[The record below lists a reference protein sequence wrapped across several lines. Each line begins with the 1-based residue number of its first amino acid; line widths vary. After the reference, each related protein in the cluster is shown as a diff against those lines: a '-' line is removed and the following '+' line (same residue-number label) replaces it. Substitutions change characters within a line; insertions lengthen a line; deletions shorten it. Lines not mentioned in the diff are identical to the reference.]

1 VQLHGAFVFATR
13 CFCRAGRA
21 DFPPAF
27 IVIRQK
33 LLLWRSVL
41 IWTEKQGTVK
51 SGQPKTPLHV
61 LAVRESLGL
70 STTVGGCE
78 SLNRIIDAAFCK
90 AVSVQGKKA
99 QG

>member
-1 VQLHGAFVFATR
+1 MGL
-13 CFCRAGRA
+13 CFMVIDFCEANSA
-21 DFPPAF
+21 DF
-27 IVIRQK
+27 IVFQQK

-61 LAVRESLGL
+61 LVVRERLGS
-70 STTVGGCE
+70 STIVDGCG
-78 SLNRIIDAAFCK
+78 SLNRIIDAAFCN
-90 AVSVQGKKA
+90 AVSVQGRKA